1 MNASR
6 FIAGKLRFKG
16 KIAMVSIAI
25 SFLVMILAVSIS
37 AGYRKE
43 IREGVSSF
51 SGDIVLGPAGQSYL
65 NSDQP
70 VSANPSYMQQLLD
83 VEGVKSIAPVI
94 YRAGIIKQGTE
105 IHGVVF
111 KGVEME
117 GESLD
122 ARIPSG
128 LAKMMSISEGDAM
141 LTYFVGDNIKA
152 RRFNVVS
159 IYDNPLDIEEALIV
173 YVPIEDMRRLN
184 EWDETQVSALEVT
197 LGSSYKSTMMMEE
210 KSAELGNIAI
220 LYAQEDEPQMMS
232 TSIVRQFP
240 QLFDWLDL
248 IDFNVLFILL
258 LMAVVAGFNM
268 ISGLLIMLFRN
279 ISTIGTLKALGMT
292 DKGIAK
298 VFLQVSSN
306 LVLKGMLI
314 GNALALL
321 FCLIQG
327 RTHFFKLNPENYFVS
342 FVPVAVNVP
351 MILLADLAA
360 YIIIMLLLLLPS
372 LFISKVDPAQTMRTQ

>member
-83 VEGVKSIAPVI
+83 VEGVRSIAPVI

-128 LAKMMSISEGDAM
+128 LAKMMSISQGDAM

-159 IYDNPLDIEEALIV
+159 VYDNPLDIEEALIV

-197 LGSSYKSTMMMEE
+197 LGSAYKSSAMMEE
-210 KSAELGNIAI
+210 KSAELGNIAL
-220 LYAQEDEPQMMS
+220 LYAQEDEPTMMS

-258 LMAVVAGFNM
+258 LMAIVAGFNM

-342 FVPVAVNVP
+342 FVPVAVNIP

>member
-1 MNASR
+1 
-6 FIAGKLRFKG
+6 
-16 KIAMVSIAI
+16 MVSIAI

-51 SGDIVLGPAGQSYL
+51 SGDIVLGPVGQSYL

-70 VSANPSYMQQLLD
+70 ISVTPSYMQQMLD
-83 VEGVKSIAPVI
+83 VDGVKSISPVI
-94 YRAGIIKQGTE
+94 YRAGIVKSGSE
-105 IHGVVF
+105 INGVVF
-111 KGVEME
+111 KGVRNA
-117 GESLD
+117 GESME
-122 ARIPSG
+122 ASIPSG
-128 LAKMMSISEGDAM
+128 LAKKMSLQVGDPM
-141 LTYFVGDNIKA
+141 LTYFVGENIKA

-173 YVPIEDMRRLN
+173 YVPLEDMQRLN
-184 EWDETQVSALEVT
+184 DWEEDQASALEVT
-197 LGSSYKSTMMMEE
+197 LGSAYKSTLTMED
-210 KSAELGNIAI
+210 KAAELGNIAV
-220 LYAQEDEPQMMS
+220 LYAQDDEPNMMA
-232 TSIVRQFP
+232 TSIVSQYP

-248 IDFNVLFILL
+248 IDFNVFFILL
-258 LMAVVAGFNM
+258 LMAIVAGFNM

-292 DKGIAK
+292 DKGIGR
-298 VFLQVSSN
+298 VFLRVASN

-321 FCLIQG
+321 FCFIQG
-327 RTHFFKLNPENYFVS
+327 RTHFMKLNPENYFVS
-342 FVPVAVNVP
+342 FVPVAVNIP

>member
-1 MNASR
+1 
-6 FIAGKLRFKG
+6 
-16 KIAMVSIAI
+16 
-25 SFLVMILAVSIS
+25 
-37 AGYRKE
+37 
-43 IREGVSSF
+43 
-51 SGDIVLGPAGQSYL
+51 
-65 NSDQP
+65 
-70 VSANPSYMQQLLD
+70 
-83 VEGVKSIAPVI
+83 
-94 YRAGIIKQGTE
+94 
-105 IHGVVF
+105 
-111 KGVEME
+111 
-117 GESLD
+117 
-122 ARIPSG
+122 
-128 LAKMMSISEGDAM
+128 
-141 LTYFVGDNIKA
+141 
-152 RRFNVVS
+152 
-159 IYDNPLDIEEALIV
+159 
-173 YVPIEDMRRLN
+173 MRRLN

-197 LGSSYKSTMMMEE
+197 LGSAYKSTMMMEE

>member
-65 NSDQP
+65 NTDEP
-70 VSANPSYMQQLLD
+70 VSANPSYMQQLLE

-94 YRAGIIKQGTE
+94 YRAGIIKQGSE

-122 ARIPSG
+122 ASIPSG
-128 LAKMMSISEGDAM
+128 LATLMDISVGDAV
-141 LTYFVGDNIKA
+141 LTYFVGENIKA

-159 IYDNPLDIEEALIV
+159 VYDNPLDIEEALIV

-184 EWDETQVSALEVT
+184 DWDEDQVSALEIT
-197 LGSSYKSTMMMEE
+197 LGSAYKSTLMMED
-210 KSAELGNIAI
+210 KAAEIGNIAL
-220 LYAQEDEPQMMS
+220 LYAQEDEPRMMA

-248 IDFNVLFILL
+248 IDFNVVFILL

-298 VFLQVSSN
+298 VFLKVASN

-327 RTHFFKLNPENYFVS
+327 STHFFKLNPENYFVS
-342 FVPVAVNVP
+342 FVPVAVNIP
-351 MILLADLAA
+351 MILIADIAA
-360 YIIIMLLLLLPS
+360 YVIIMLLLLLPC

>member
-1 MNASR
+1 
-6 FIAGKLRFKG
+6 
-16 KIAMVSIAI
+16 MVSIAI

-94 YRAGIIKQGTE
+94 YRAGIIKQGSE

-173 YVPIEDMRRLN
+173 YVPIEVMRRLN

-197 LGSSYKSTMMMEE
+197 LGSNYKSTMMMED
-210 KSAELGNIAI
+210 KSAELGNIAL
-220 LYAQEDEPQMMS
+220 LYAQDDEPTMMS

-258 LMAVVAGFNM
+258 LMAIVAGFNM

-327 RTHFFKLNPENYFVS
+327 KTHFFKLNPENYFVS
-342 FVPVAVNVP
+342 FVPVAVNIP
-351 MILLADLAA
+351 MILLADLVA

>member
-1 MNASR
+1 
-6 FIAGKLRFKG
+6 
-16 KIAMVSIAI
+16 MVSIAI

-141 LTYFVGDNIKA
+141 LTYCVGDNIKA

-197 LGSSYKSTMMMEE
+197 LGSAYKSTMMMEE

>member
-51 SGDIVLGPAGQSYL
+51 SGDIMLSPVGQSYL

-70 VSANPSYMQQLLD
+70 IDIEPSYLQEMLD
-83 VEGVKSIAPVI
+83 VEGVKSISPVI
-94 YRAGIIKQGTE
+94 YRAGIVKAGSE
-105 IHGVVF
+105 INGVVF
-111 KGVEME
+111 KGVREA
-117 GESLD
+117 GESLS
-122 ARIPSG
+122 ASIPSG
-128 LAKMMSISEGDAM
+128 LASKLSLKEGDAM
-141 LTYFVGDNIKA
+141 LTYFVGESIKA
-152 RRFNVVS
+152 RRFNVAS

-173 YVPIEDMRRLN
+173 YVPLEDMQRLN
-184 EWDETQVSALEVT
+184 DWEENQASALEVT
-197 LGSSYKSTMMMEE
+197 LGSAYKSTLTMED
-210 KSAELGNIAI
+210 KAAELGNIAV
-220 LYAQEDEPQMMS
+220 LSAQDDEPNMMS
-232 TSIVRQFP
+232 TSIVSQYP

-248 IDFNVLFILL
+248 IDFNVFFILL
-258 LMAVVAGFNM
+258 LMAIVAGFNM

-292 DKGIAK
+292 DKGIGK
-298 VFLQVSSN
+298 VFLRVASN

-321 FCLIQG
+321 FCFIQG
-327 RTHFFKLNPENYFVS
+327 KTHFLKLNPENYFVS
-342 FVPVAVNVP
+342 FVPVAVDIP
-351 MILLADLAA
+351 MILIADVVA
-360 YIIIMLLLLLPS
+360 YIIIMLLLLLPCM
-372 LFISKVDPAQTMRTQ
+372 FISKVDPAQTMRTQ

>member
-43 IREGVSSF
+43 IREGISSF
-51 SGDIVLGPAGQSYL
+51 SGDIMLGPVGQSYL

-70 VSANPSYMQQLLD
+70 ISVNPSYMQELLD
-83 VEGVKSIAPVI
+83 VEGVKSISPVI
-94 YRAGIIKQGTE
+94 YRAGIVKSGSE
-105 IHGVVF
+105 INGVVF
-111 KGVEME
+111 KGVNDA
-117 GESLD
+117 GESLS
-122 ARIPSG
+122 ASIPTG
-128 LAKMMSISEGDAM
+128 LAKKLSLQEGDAM

-173 YVPIEDMRRLN
+173 YVPLEDMQRLN
-184 EWDETQVSALEVT
+184 DWDDDQASALEVT
-197 LGSSYKSTMMMEE
+197 LGSAYKSTMVMED
-210 KSAELGNIAI
+210 KAAELGNIAV
-220 LYAQEDEPQMMS
+220 LSAQDDEPNMMA
-232 TSIVRQFP
+232 TSIVSQYP

-248 IDFNVLFILL
+248 IDFNVFFILL
-258 LMAVVAGFNM
+258 LMAIVAGFNM

-292 DKGIAK
+292 DKGIGR
-298 VFLQVSSN
+298 VFLRVASN

-321 FCLIQG
+321 FCFIQG
-327 RTHFFKLNPENYFVS
+327 KTHLIKLNPENYFVS
-342 FVPVAVNVP
+342 FVPVAVDIP
-351 MILLADLAA
+351 MILIADVVA
-360 YIIIMLLLLLPS
+360 YIIIMLLLLLPC

>member
-83 VEGVKSIAPVI
+83 VEGVRSIAPVI

-122 ARIPSG
+122 ASIPSG
-128 LAKMMSISEGDAM
+128 LAKMMSISQGDAM

-159 IYDNPLDIEEALIV
+159 VYDNPLDIEEALIV

-197 LGSSYKSTMMMEE
+197 LGSAYKSSAMMEE
-210 KSAELGNIAI
+210 KSAELGNIAL
-220 LYAQEDEPQMMS
+220 LYAQEDEPTMMS

-258 LMAVVAGFNM
+258 LMAIVAGFNM

-342 FVPVAVNVP
+342 FVPVAVNIP